1 MGFFIS
7 FLIFVAVDT
16 FVSSLLVTFGVDIR
30 IVDIIVS
37 FTIAFIFAYMNSRKP
52 VWANIQFHKNFA
64 FIFIV
69 LLTLRFLFNYG
80 GRF

>member
-7 FLIFVAVDT
+7 FLIFIAIDA
-16 FVSSLLVTFGVDIR
+16 FLGSLLVTLGVDIR
-30 IVDIIVS
+30 IVDMVVS
-37 FTIAFIFAYMNSRKP
+37 FVIAFIFAYMNSRKP
-52 VWANIQFHKNFA
+52 VWKNIQFHKNFA

>member
-7 FLIFVAVDT
+7 FLIFIAVDT
-16 FVSSLLVTFGVDIR
+16 FVSSLLVTLGVDIR
-30 IVDIIVS
+30 IVDVIVS
-37 FTIAFIFAYMNSRKP
+37 LTIAFIFAYMNSRKP
-52 VWANIQFHKNFA
+52 VLSNLQFHKNFA